1 MRTGPYQGT
10 GSLPSSCQHRAT
22 TQETILMDV
31 LVMPLLFILGLV
43 IFDLL
48 ALRYGVDSRPGI
60 GDDHAQ
66 RIGSGRF
73 SIR

>member
-1 MRTGPYQGT
+1 
-10 GSLPSSCQHRAT
+10 
-22 TQETILMDV
+22 MDV